1 MLLSPVFGFL
11 TAIGVEMLIGVLK
24 GTDMLASLAT
34 ASVGVVGWSMLRKP
48 WVRVTAA
55 VTLAQENPVGTS
67 NVRQWRGRPS

>member
-11 TAIGVEMLIGVLK
+11 TAIGIEMLIGVLQ
-24 GTDMLASLAT
+24 GAGILALFA
-34 ASVGVVGWSMLRKP
+34 APVVGLIGWSILRKP